1 MTVTTVSESSV
12 GRRQLRPGSALF
24 TFVLAM
30 GMAVTALGVDTVLP
44 AFPEIRE
51 SLGLDAEATE
61 VAGLITFFLMG
72 SSAGL
77 LPAGLLADRYGRRP
91 VMWGGLVLYVLGAV
105 AALFAPTLGVMF
117 VARFVWGLGSAGP
130 RVAVMAMVR
139 DAYAGE
145 QMAKQMSFIMAVFIL
160 VPTFAPSLAAGL
172 LLIGPWQIVFWLC
185 AAAGV
190 VMLVATMRLPETLA
204 VEDRVMLSVGE
215 VWGSCRAVLTA
226 PGTAGY
232 LVSLT
237 ALFGVFLSYLASS
250 EIILD
255 QVFDLGDW
263 FPVFFGGLSIVM
275 GLGMYL
281 NGRIVERVGLDRL
294 MGKVFA
300 GSALAVTALLVV
312 ALATDGTPSFWA
324 FVVLMGAVL
333 FAHQMLI
340 PDLNAAAMRPLAHV
354 AGTAAAILGMVPGV
368 VGSVIGWMI
377 DRQFD
382 GTILPLAIAYV
393 VGTAVAIAGWWWA
406 VVATRQSDPAIAV

>member
-1 MTVTTVSESSV
+1 
-12 GRRQLRPGSALF
+12 
-24 TFVLAM
+24 
-30 GMAVTALGVDTVLP
+30 
-44 AFPEIRE
+44 
-51 SLGLDAEATE
+51 
-61 VAGLITFFLMG
+61 
-72 SSAGL
+72 
-77 LPAGLLADRYGRRP
+77 
-91 VMWGGLVLYVLGAV
+91 MWGGLVLYVVGAI
-105 AALFAPTLGVMF
+105 AALFAPTLTLMF
-117 VARFVWGLGSAGP
+117 AARFVWGLGSAGP

-160 VPTFAPSLAAGL
+160 VPTFAPSLSAGL

-190 VMLVATMRLPETLA
+190 VMLLATLRLPETLA
-204 VEDRVMLSVGE
+204 DEDRIALSARE
-215 VWGSCRAVLTA
+215 VWGSCRTVLVA

-255 QVFDLGDW
+255 QVFDLSDW
-263 FPVFFGGLSIVM
+263 FPVFFGGLSVAM
-275 GLGMYL
+275 GLGMYV

-294 MGKVFA
+294 MAKVFVA
-300 GSALAVTALLVV
+300 SVVAVVGLLAL
-312 ALATDGTPSFWA
+312 ALATDGKPAFWA
-324 FVVLMGAVL
+324 FVAVMAAVL
-333 FAHQMLI
+333 FLHQMLI

-368 VGSVIGWMI
+368 VGSIIGWSI

-382 GTILPLAIAYV
+382 GSILPLAIAYA
-393 VGTAVAIAGWWWA
+393 VGTAVAIVGYWWA
-406 VVATRQSDPAIAV
+406 VVATRQPEPALA